1 MCLRGEGG
9 GVTNVRTLV
18 VHGAVGAY
26 PTQAPTCVLVA
37 TLSLNA
43 GLQHIHVVARCVPL
57 VCTQR
62 CALCGFSNYVRGLPQ
77 GVHQIGNALQCGAC
91 KKEGRKEERK
101 KGGEG
106 RKEGSRFLISI
117 HRACVGLVTELRSVP
132 CSTCI
137 PFTYLYLLTWA
148 SCAMAVLLSPSN
160 STSIPT
166 VMRPDEPVSV
176 TWIVYIQT
184 LLTLSR

>member
-1 MCLRGEGG
+1 MGR
-9 GVTNVRTLV
+9 
-18 VHGAVGAY
+18 
-26 PTQAPTCVLVA
+26 
-37 TLSLNA
+37 
-43 GLQHIHVVARCVPL
+43 
-57 VCTQR
+57 
-62 CALCGFSNYVRGLPQ
+62 
-77 GVHQIGNALQCGAC
+77 
-91 KKEGRKEERK
+91 EGRKEVD
-101 KGGEG
+101 
-106 RKEGSRFLISI
+106 SSSPYTVP
-117 HRACVGLVTELRSVP
+117 ACVGLVTELRSVP